1 MGSFQLL
8 FLAATGYSAVNSA
21 TVAWSLGD
29 IGVGL
34 MSWLNI
40 IAILLLQGPALVA
53 LRDYEAQKRKQ
64 RDPLFRPQ
72 AIGVSNTRVWES

>member
-1 MGSFQLL
+1 PWVMGGFQLL

-40 IAILLLQGPALVA
+40 IAILLLQRPALAA

-64 RDPLFRPQ
+64 RDPRFKPQ
-72 AIGVSNTRVWES
+72 TIGVSNTR